1 MISAAQIKTAR
12 DLLGWSRDRLA
23 PKVGMCANRLRKLE
37 IGLRSLSE
45 DEVRAISAAL
55 EAAGVAFT
63 DGEPGVRLKT
73 ASTA

>member
-1 MISAAQIKTAR
+1 MISAAQIKMAR

-37 IGLRSLSE
+37 IGLRPVSE

-63 DGEPGVRLKT
+63 DGEPGVKLRT
-73 ASTA
+73 ASTS